1 MFFYFAP
8 QKTPCFLFLC
18 SHSIKE
24 EILPFRLLEPA
35 ARHRSSARFV
45 TRLLTF
51 AVFWQTRWTKRRARQ
66 SRSNTRQEDQKKR
79 DCSLHV
85 PAAHL
90 EFQPPA
96 GRGGLRDARGE
107 RRRGEARPLPLVTP
121 GGAVRLRSPR
131 EERVCPARAG
141 SRGLSRGKLPR
152 ALPHT
157 REPQIHKGLTRE
169 AAGALA
175 RGALPGG
182 WETPWASL
190 RTRGQVPRPKEV
202 SIASDDM
209 GRRTENAL
217 LQGEDAASLE
227 RVVPAGPLP

>member
-1 MFFYFAP
+1 MIDVCPWQPGSQSDKSNRISAAGAKCSFI
-8 QKTPCFLFLC
+8 FLLRKHLASSFLC

-35 ARHRSSARFV
+35 ARHCSSARFV

-51 AVFWQTRWTKRRARQ
+51 ARFLTDSLNKNTGETVEEQHQTGGPK
-66 SRSNTRQEDQKKR
+66 EER

-121 GGAVRLRSPR
+121 GGAVRLRSAR

-141 SRGLSRGKLPR
+141 SRGLSRGKFPR

-157 REPQIHKGLTRE
+157 REPQIHNGLTRE

-182 WETPWASL
+182 
-190 RTRGQVPRPKEV
+190 
-202 SIASDDM
+202 
-209 GRRTENAL
+209 
-217 LQGEDAASLE
+217 
-227 RVVPAGPLP
+227 